1 MANSPFLT
9 VRLPAPL
16 LARLKAQATGG
27 TTMTAIVREALER
40 HLREG
45 ACGVCIDEPYAC
57 VDCKIDATA
66 DGTGMTRL
74 AHKRAGRLIDQPK
87 G

>member
-9 VRLPAPL
+9 VRVPESL

-27 TTMTAIVREALER
+27 TTVTSIVREALER

-45 ACGVCIDEPYAC
+45 ACGVCIDAEYAC
-57 VDCKIDATA
+57 VDCKTNN
-66 DGTGMTRL
+66 
-74 AHKRAGRLIDQPK
+74 QPK
-87 G
+87 GRTASEPGSHPGSPTPA